1 LDSRRAPRGKQIK
14 EVEKIRMQV
23 EKSHTTIE
31 ALGAGLTKNKPYS
44 ADVLIAKARKEEL
57 PEIMTLLDQ
66 CGLPREGLADHL
78 ATTLIAREGMDIVGC
93 SALEL
98 YEEYALLRSVAVKET
113 HRRRGL
119 ASRLTKAAL
128 DLARDHQIT
137 TVYLLT
143 ETASTFFPKLGF
155 KLIPRSEFDRI
166 YQTMSPDCHR
176 HDNDPDLNTQSSHSC
191 VDYRCAHEKSLLP

>member
-1 LDSRRAPRGKQIK
+1 
-14 EVEKIRMQV
+14 MQV

-31 ALGAGLTKNKPYS
+31 ALGAGLTMNKPYS
-44 ADVLIAKARKEEL
+44 ADVLIVKARKEEL
-57 PEIMTLLDQ
+57 PEILTLLDE

-128 DLARDHQIT
+128 DLARDHQVA

-155 KLIPRSEFDRI
+155 KLIQRSEVPQKVQNSIEFTKLCP
-166 YQTMSPDCHR
+166 QTATVMTMT
-176 HDNDPDLNTQSSHSC
+176 LT
-191 VDYRCAHEKSLLP
+191 